1 MSEQQPIAERTDL
14 NLETKI
20 ETEPTDG
27 NGDTEDLRTEVA
39 KWQER
44 VPKLTSALRERTG
57 ELARARRNSA
67 AETAK

>member
-1 MSEQQPIAERTDL
+1 M

-39 KWQER
+39 KWQGR